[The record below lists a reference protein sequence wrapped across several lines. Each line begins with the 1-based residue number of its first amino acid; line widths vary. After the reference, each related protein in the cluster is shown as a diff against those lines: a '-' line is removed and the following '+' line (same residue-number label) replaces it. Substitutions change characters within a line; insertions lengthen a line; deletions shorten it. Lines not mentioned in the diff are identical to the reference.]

1 MRADEGQRPKSKRGI
16 GPKCFPSGVAI
27 NFGCSARLAGKKVIV
42 TWAFKDMF

>member
-1 MRADEGQRPKSKRGI
+1 
-16 GPKCFPSGVAI
+16 VAI